1 MNLTQ
6 RENLMYT
13 GTLILSTSWI
23 DPEFLWQLGVFF
35 MCFVKYAVAA
45 GMAVAHFENPT
56 WGYLITTTGGIAAAF
71 FWIFFG
77 NWMQSKIVAYNLW
90 VMRKKGKTTLD
101 HPKRFNKKN
110 RWLVKIKK
118 NGGLPILCFIS
129 PITIGVVPGCLI
141 AVGLESDRF
150 KIWMYMSISIAF
162 WGIIIFGSKYLLA

>member
-1 MNLTQ
+1 
-6 RENLMYT
+6 MYS
-13 GTLILSTSWI
+13 GTLILATSWI
-23 DPEFLWQLGVFF
+23 DPEFLWLFGVFL

-45 GMAVAHFENPT
+45 GMAIAYFENPI
-56 WGYLITTTGGIAAAF
+56 WGYVITTIGGISAAF

-77 NWMQSKIVAYNLW
+77 NWAQSKIVAYNLW
-90 VMRKKGKTTLD
+90 VKRKKGKTTLD
-101 HPKRFNKKN
+101 RPKKFSKKN

-129 PITIGVVPGCLI
+129 PVSIGVAPGCLI

-150 KIWMYMSISIAF
+150 KIWLYMSVSIAF

>member
-1 MNLTQ
+1 
-6 RENLMYT
+6 MYT
-13 GTLILSTSWI
+13 GILILSTSWI

-77 NWMQSKIVAYNLW
+77 NWMQSKILAYNLW
-90 VMRKKGKTTLD
+90 VKRKKGKTTLD

-129 PITIGVVPGCLI
+129 PISIGVNVGCLI

-150 KIWMYMSISIAF
+150 KIWLYMSISIAF

>member
-1 MNLTQ
+1 
-6 RENLMYT
+6 MYT
-13 GTLILSTSWI
+13 GILILSTSWI

-35 MCFVKYAVAA
+35 MCYVKYAVAA

-90 VMRKKGKTTLD
+90 VKRKKGKTTLD

-129 PITIGVVPGCLI
+129 PISIGVNVGCLI

-150 KIWMYMSISIAF
+150 KIWLYMSISIAF

>member
-1 MNLTQ
+1 
-6 RENLMYT
+6 MYS
-13 GTLILSTSWI
+13 GTLILATSWI
-23 DPEFLWQLGVFF
+23 DPEFLWQVGVFF

-56 WGYLITTTGGIAAAF
+56 WGYTITTIGGIAAAF

-77 NWMQSKIVAYNLW
+77 NWAQSKIVAYNLW
-90 VMRKKGKTTLD
+90 IKRKKGKTTLD
-101 HPKRFNKKN
+101 HPKKFSKKN

-129 PITIGVVPGCLI
+129 PISLGVAPGCLI

-150 KIWMYMSISIAF
+150 KIWLYMSVSIAF
-162 WGIIIFGSKYLLA
+162 WGIIIFGSKWLMAF

>member
-1 MNLTQ
+1 
-6 RENLMYT
+6 MYT
-13 GTLILSTSWI
+13 GILILSTSWI

-90 VMRKKGKTTLD
+90 VKRKKGKTTLD

-129 PITIGVVPGCLI
+129 PISIGVNVGCLI

-150 KIWMYMSISIAF
+150 KIWLYMSISIAF

>member
-1 MNLTQ
+1 
-6 RENLMYT
+6 MYS

-90 VMRKKGKTTLD
+90 VKRKKGKTTLD

-129 PITIGVVPGCLI
+129 PISIGVNVGCLI

-150 KIWMYMSISIAF
+150 KIWLYMSISIAF